1 MSQVGYGPNDAVA
14 TPFDFWGQLSG
25 VSSVT
30 YTPVTNLLYIA
41 ANGTLPSVYVDLPL
55 NPEDGAE
62 ITIVS
67 NHIVTALVVTAGSTA
82 DTILDSPTSLA
93 AYTPVKLKYS
103 LYGEVGTF
111 NTLVGT
117 VGTNARTW
125 VRVV

>member
-1 MSQVGYGPNDAVA
+1 MSQVGYGPNDSVA

-41 ANGTLPSVYVDLPL
+41 ANGTLPSVYVDLPV
-55 NPEDGAE
+55 NAEDGAE
-62 ITIVS
+62 LTIVS
-67 NHIVTALVVTAGSTA
+67 NHIVTALVVVAGA
-82 DTILDSPTSLA
+82 GDTVLDTPTSLA